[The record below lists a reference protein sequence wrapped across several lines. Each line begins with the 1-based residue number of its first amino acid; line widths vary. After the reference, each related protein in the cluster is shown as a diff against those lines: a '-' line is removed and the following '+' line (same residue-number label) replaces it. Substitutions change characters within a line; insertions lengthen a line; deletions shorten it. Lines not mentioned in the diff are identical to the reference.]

1 MISYCILAKLKSY
14 WYHFNCEVGRCSMK
28 TFNPYPLRI
37 DEELMEELKEMAE
50 AHSRSV
56 NKEIEYLIKEAIKKY
71 RIENPEE
78 TKQKKK
84 TS

>member
-1 MISYCILAKLKSY
+1 MLSH
-14 WYHFNCEVGRCSMK
+14 WYHFIRSWWCGMK

-56 NKEIEYLIKEAIKKY
+56 NKEIEYLVKEAVKKY
-71 RIENPEE
+71 RQ
-78 TKQKKK
+78 TKDDDKPKKK

>member
-1 MISYCILAKLKSY
+1 
-14 WYHFNCEVGRCSMK
+14 MK

-37 DEELMEELKEMAE
+37 DEELMDELKEMAE

-56 NKEIEYLIKEAIKKY
+56 NKEIEFLIKEATKKFRLENADEIK
-71 RIENPEE
+71 P
-78 TKQKKK
+78 KKK

>member
-1 MISYCILAKLKSY
+1 MLSH
-14 WYHFNCEVGRCSMK
+14 WYHFIRSWLCGMK

-56 NKEIEYLIKEAIKKY
+56 NKEIEYLVKEAVKNTDKLKMMISPRK
-71 RIENPEE
+71 RQVN
-78 TKQKKK
+78 
-84 TS
+84 

>member
-1 MISYCILAKLKSY
+1 
-14 WYHFNCEVGRCSMK
+14 MK

-37 DEELMEELKEMAE
+37 DEELMEELKKMAE

-56 NKEIEYLIKEAIKKY
+56 NKEIEFLIKEAIKKY

-78 TKQKKK
+78 NKPKKK
-84 TS
+84 TR

>member
-1 MISYCILAKLKSY
+1 
-14 WYHFNCEVGRCSMK
+14 MK

-56 NKEIEYLIKEAIKKY
+56 NKEIEFLIKEAIKKY
-71 RIENPEE
+71 RIENP
-78 TKQKKK
+78 
-84 TS
+84 

>member
-1 MISYCILAKLKSY
+1 
-14 WYHFNCEVGRCSMK
+14 MK

-56 NKEIEYLIKEAIKKY
+56 NKEIEFLIKEAIKNIGLK
-71 RIENPEE
+71 IP
-78 TKQKKK
+78 KK
-84 TS
+84 TNQRKRQVN

>member
-1 MISYCILAKLKSY
+1 
-14 WYHFNCEVGRCSMK
+14 MK

-56 NKEIEYLIKEAIKKY
+56 NKEIEFLIKEGIKKY
-71 RIENPEE
+71 HLEKMEE
-78 TKQKKK
+78 YTPKKK
-84 TS
+84 TN

>member
-28 TFNPYPLRI
+28 TFNPYPLRN

-71 RIENPEE
+71 RIENPDES
-78 TKQKKK
+78 KPKKK

>member
-1 MISYCILAKLKSY
+1 
-14 WYHFNCEVGRCSMK
+14 
-28 TFNPYPLRI
+28 
-37 DEELMEELKEMAE
+37 MEELKEMAE

-71 RIENPEE
+71 RIENPDES
-78 TKQKKK
+78 KPKKK

>member
-1 MISYCILAKLKSY
+1 
-14 WYHFNCEVGRCSMK
+14 MK

-50 AHSRSV
+50 VHSRSV
-56 NKEIEYLIKEAIKKY
+56 NKEIEFLIKEAVKKY
-71 RIENPEE
+71 KSEKDDENK
-78 TKQKKK
+78 TRKK

>member
-1 MISYCILAKLKSY
+1 
-14 WYHFNCEVGRCSMK
+14 MK

-56 NKEIEYLIKEAIKKY
+56 NKEIEFLIKEAIKKY
-71 RIENPEE
+71 KIEVADEI
-78 TKQKKK
+78 KKKK